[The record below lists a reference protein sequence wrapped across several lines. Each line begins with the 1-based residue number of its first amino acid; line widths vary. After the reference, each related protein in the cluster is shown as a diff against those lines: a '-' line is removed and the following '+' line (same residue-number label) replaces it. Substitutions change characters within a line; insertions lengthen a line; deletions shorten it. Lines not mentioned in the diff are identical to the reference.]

1 MAAAL
6 AWDLVCRVVDNYGD
20 AGVAWRLARQL
31 ADEHRQKVTLW
42 IDDLASLARL
52 VPALPAD
59 ATAGR
64 AEGVDVRALA
74 PAPAPAVAPPEPDVV
89 VETFGCGL
97 PPHWIDALAQRP
109 RPPAWIVLEYL
120 SAEPWVDTANRRASP
135 HPATGLPRWYWCPG
149 FTPASG
155 GLLRERDAISRPAA
169 VRADPRRRSRTLAAL
184 GASAPPGARVV
195 LAFVYPG
202 MTLAPLLDAW
212 SDAATPTIAL
222 VPQGVAVEA
231 IDAWS
236 GGRVPRPGTSLSRGA
251 LTVSSF
257 AFVPQRA
264 FDDVLAS
271 SDFAFVRGEDSFVRA
286 QWAGIPFAWQAYRQ
300 DAGAQRVKVDAF
312 LARYLAEPGPG
323 RGPAAA
329 LRALSDALNRDDGAA
344 LARAWPGVE
353 VGLPDLEGHGRRW
366 AAYLGAKP
374 DLATSL
380 VEFVRSK
387 L

>member
-6 AWDLVCRVVDNYGD
+6 AWNLVCRVVDNYGD

-52 VPALPAD
+52 VPALSAD

-64 AEGVDVRALA
+64 AEGVEVRALA
-74 PAPAPAVAPPEPDVV
+74 SAPAAVPTAADVV
-89 VETFGCGL
+89 VEAFGCGL
-97 PPHWIDALAQRP
+97 PPGWIEAIARRR
-109 RPPAWIVLEYL
+109 RPPVWIVLEYL

-135 HPATGLPRWYWCPG
+135 HPATAVPRWYWCPG

-155 GLLRERDAISRPAA
+155 GLLREHDAIARMAA

-212 SDAATPTIAL
+212 SDATAPTIAL

-236 GGRVPRPGTSLSRGA
+236 GGRVPRPGTSHSRGA

-286 QWAGIPFAWQAYRQ
+286 QWAGVPFAWQAYRQ

-312 LARYLAEPGPG
+312 LERYLAEPGPG
-323 RGPAAA
+323 RGPAEA
-329 LRALSDALNRDDGAA
+329 LRAVSDALNRDDGAA
-344 LARAWPGVE
+344 LVRAWPGVE
-353 VGLPDLEGHGRRW
+353 AGLPDLADHGRRW
-366 AAYLGAKP
+366 SAHLGAQS
-374 DLATSL
+374 DLATGL
-380 VEFVRSK
+380 VEFVASK